1 MRSHQAIQ
9 QGDQLGDKVGHRQGY
24 KQGHQEVAAEAASTV
39 EVVGMA
45 AVAAVEMPKIT
56 GHL

>member
-1 MRSHQAIQ
+1 M
-9 QGDQLGDKVGHRQGY
+9 GHRQGY